1 MNKKKNNM
9 YTYPETITNKIISSQ
24 SLKELL
30 DKITGKTMVM
40 CHGTFDIVHPGHIR
54 HLIYAKQKGDIL
66 IASCTADKF
75 IDKGKDKPF
84 IPEELRARNL
94 AALEM
99 IDYVI
104 IDQNKT
110 PIDNI
115 LILQPDF
122 FVKGFEYSKDGIHP
136 KTKEEI
142 KAISSYGG
150 KVVFSPGD
158 YVKSS
163 TNLLTVKKPKLSIE
177 KLVAIMDSEGI
188 TFNDVLNTIDK
199 FKGIKVHVVGDTII
213 DRYTFCSVLG
223 QTTKTPTFSIKKESQ
238 KTYLGAAGVVSKHLK
253 SLGADVTFTT
263 IMGEDENSQFA
274 QNDLDEWGIK
284 QNVIIDPSRPT
295 TLKERFWADG
305 YKLLQVD
312 TVDSSRIS
320 EEITE
325 KLSKVLMRTDT
336 EAVIFSDF
344 RHGIFN
350 SDSVKIFTKCLP
362 ENIIKIADSQVS
374 NRWGNILDFKNF
386 DIIIPNEKEARFALA
401 DQDSGVRPLGTNLY
415 HKSKADYLIL
425 KLGEKGIMVF
435 RDSAYNPRDFFSIES
450 FVEDLIDGVG
460 AGDSLLAATTLAY
473 VKSKN
478 IMISSILGN
487 VAAAVACEIEGNI
500 PVTPEQIKDII
511 DGIRSRNFV

>member
-1 MNKKKNNM
+1 M
-9 YTYPETITNKIISSQ
+9 YSYPKSITNKIISPQ
-24 SLKELL
+24 VLKNLL
-30 DKITGKTMVM
+30 DKNKGKSSVM

-54 HLIYAKQKGDIL
+54 HLIYAKQQGDIL

-75 IDKGKDKPF
+75 IEKGKDKPF

-99 IDYVI
+99 IDHVI

-115 LILQPDF
+115 LLLKPDF

-136 KTKEEI
+136 NTKEEI
-142 KAISSYGG
+142 KAMSSYGG
-150 KVVFSPGD
+150 KIVFSPGD
-158 YVKSS
+158 YVQSS
-163 TNLLTVKKPKLSIE
+163 SKLLTVKKPKISTE
-177 KLVAIMDSEGI
+177 KLVAIMDSEGL
-188 TFNDVLNTIDK
+188 TFKDILNTIDK
-199 FKGIKVHVVGDTII
+199 FIGIKVHVVGDTII
-213 DRYTFCSVLG
+213 DQYTFCSLLG

-238 KTYLGAAGVVSKHLK
+238 NTYLGAAGVVSKHLK

-263 IMGEDENSQFA
+263 IMGEDENREFA

-284 QNVIIDPSRPT
+284 TNVIIDPSRPT
-295 TLKERFWADG
+295 TCKERFWADG

-312 TVDSSRIS
+312 NVDSSRIS
-320 EEITE
+320 DEITE
-325 KLSKVLMRTDT
+325 KLTQSLKETKA
-336 EAVIFSDF
+336 EAIIFSDF

-350 SDSVKIFTKCLP
+350 PDSVKIFTKYLP
-362 ENIIKIADSQVS
+362 KNIIKIADSQVS

-386 DIIIPNEKEARFALA
+386 DIIMPNEKEARFALI
-401 DQDSGVRPLGTNLY
+401 DQDSGVRPLGSNLY
-415 HKSKADYLIL
+415 RKSKADNLIL

-435 RDSAYNPRDFFSIES
+435 RDGTNNFRDFFSIES
-450 FVEDLIDGVG
+450 FVENFVDGVG

-473 VKSKN
+473 VQSKN

-487 VAAAVACEIEGNI
+487 AASAVACEIEGNI
-500 PVTPEQIKDII
+500 PVKPEQIINII
-511 DGIRSRNFV
+511 DGIRASSFL

>member
-1 MNKKKNNM
+1 M
-9 YTYPETITNKIISSQ
+9 YTYPKSLTDKIKSVE
-24 SLKELL
+24 SLKKMLEKKP
-30 DKITGKTMVM
+30 DKTVVM

-54 HLIYAKQKGDIL
+54 HLIYAKQQGDLL
-66 IASCTADKF
+66 IASCTADKY
-75 IDKGKDKPF
+75 IEKGKDKPF

-99 IDYVI
+99 VDYII

-110 PIDNI
+110 PVENI
-115 LILQPDF
+115 LLIKPNL

-142 KAISSYGG
+142 QAVLSYGG

-158 YVKSS
+158 YVQSS
-163 TNLLTVKKPKLSIE
+163 THLLTIKKPKLSIE
-177 KLVAIMDSEGI
+177 KLIAIMDSEGI
-188 TFNDVLNTIDK
+188 TFNEVLDTIDK

-223 QTTKTPTFSIKKESQ
+223 PTTKTPTFSIKKESQ
-238 KTYLGAAGVVSKHLK
+238 ETYLGAAAVVAKHLK

-263 IMGEDENSQFA
+263 IMGDDENREFA
-274 QNDLDEWGIK
+274 QNDLDEWGVK

-320 EEITE
+320 DKITE
-325 KLSKVLMRTDT
+325 KLAKALIETDT

-350 SDSVKIFTKCLP
+350 LNSVKIFTECLP
-362 ENIIKIADSQVS
+362 GNIIKIADSQVS

-401 DQDSGVRPLGTNLY
+401 DQDSGVRPLGTDLY
-415 HKSKADYLIL
+415 RKSKADYLIL

-450 FVEDLIDGVG
+450 FAENLIDGVG

-478 IMISSILGN
+478 IVISSILGN
-487 VAAAVACEIEGNI
+487 IAAAVACETEGNI
-500 PVTPEQIKDII
+500 PVSPEQIKDII
-511 DGIRSRNFV
+511 DRIRSSSLV